1 VESVTETGPK
11 GEWYEVL
18 GLPENATREQV
29 RSVYRQLAL
38 RYHPD
43 RNKSPEALEKFK
55 EISQAY
61 AEACAILDEEAEDAY
76 EQDEG
81 TETLDQ
87 NPYPTAPQP
96 SEQETETLDQNPYPT
111 APQPS
116 EQETETL
123 DQNPYPTAPQP
134 SEEETSN
141 LILRDG
147 EKVLKEVKE
156 EGNVRCNL
164 EVSLEEVAQGSRKR
178 ITTTQKSVCE
188 FCRGGIGKATCRHC
202 HGIGIR
208 EEVSEIP
215 LTIPPGIEDGMQLK
229 LAGRGHFGGNV
240 YVEVTV
246 KPHPLFQ
253 RDLDNV
259 YYELLISSAQL
270 RRGKQV
276 DIPTLDGSIAV
287 LRIPPKTRKGT
298 IFVLQGRGLPKYGTS
313 AKGDLMIKI
322 V

>member
-1 VESVTETGPK
+1 MESVTETGPK

-81 TETLDQ
+81 
-87 NPYPTAPQP
+87 
-96 SEQETETLDQNPYPT
+96 
-111 APQPS
+111 
-116 EQETETL
+116 TETL

>member
-43 RNKSPEALEKFK
+43 RNKSPEALERFK

-61 AEACAILDEEAEDAY
+61 AEACAILDEEALNANELN
-76 EQDEG
+76 EE
-81 TETLDQ
+81 TETFDQ

-96 SEQETETLDQNPYPT
+96 SEQEIPDLVF
-111 APQPS
+111 
-116 EQETETL
+116 
-123 DQNPYPTAPQP
+123 
-134 SEEETSN
+134 
-141 LILRDG
+141 RDG
-147 EKVLKEVKE
+147 EKILEEIKE
-156 EGNVRCNL
+156 EGNVRCKL

-178 ITTTQKSVCE
+178 IITAQKSVCE
-188 FCRGGIGKATCRHC
+188 FCRGGIGKATCPNC
-202 HGIGIR
+202 HGTGIR

-215 LTIPPGIEDGMQLK
+215 LTIPPGVEEGMQLK
-229 LAGRGHFGGNV
+229 LAGRGSFGGHV
-240 YVEVTV
+240 YVEITV

-259 YYELLISSAQL
+259 YYEMLISSAQL

-276 DIPTLDGSIAV
+276 DIPTLDGSTAV

-313 AKGDLMIKI
+313 GKGDLMIKI

>member
-1 VESVTETGPK
+1 MTETGPK

-116 EQETETL
+116 EQET
-123 DQNPYPTAPQP
+123 
-134 SEEETSN
+134 SN
-141 LILRDG
+141 LILSRRR
-147 EKVLKEVKE
+147 E
-156 EGNVRCNL
+156 
-164 EVSLEEVAQGSRKR
+164 STQGSQGRRKR
-178 ITTTQKSVCE
+178 QVQS
-188 FCRGGIGKATCRHC
+188 R
-202 HGIGIR
+202 
-208 EEVSEIP
+208 S
-215 LTIPPGIEDGMQLK
+215 
-229 LAGRGHFGGNV
+229 LA
-240 YVEVTV
+240 
-246 KPHPLFQ
+246 
-253 RDLDNV
+253 
-259 YYELLISSAQL
+259 
-270 RRGKQV
+270 
-276 DIPTLDGSIAV
+276 
-287 LRIPPKTRKGT
+287 
-298 IFVLQGRGLPKYGTS
+298 
-313 AKGDLMIKI
+313 
-322 V
+322 